1 MSRLKISALIIL
13 LAGLLSAQIQLSLP
27 SVFVIGDSISIQYG
41 PYLEQY
47 LQGFF
52 AYDRKRDDGQSSA
65 NLDNPAGANGGD
77 SGMVLEYVKIRL
89 QNPHF
94 KPDVLVLNCG
104 LHDIKTPVGT
114 TQKQVSLESY
124 KSNLI
129 EIFDLLTSRGIKL
142 VWVRTTP
149 VDDEQHNSRQRSF
162 HRFAADLDAYNEAA
176 DAIFSAREVPI
187 IDLYQFTQNLGDNIF
202 IDHVHYG
209 EEVRAIQAAFI
220 AGFLVH
226 LR

>member
-1 MSRLKISALIIL
+1 MSTFKILTAIIISF
-13 LAGLLSAQIQLSLP
+13 GLLSSRIQRDLH

-41 PYLEQY
+41 PYLEQF
-47 LQGFF
+47 LQGFW

-77 SGMVLEYVKIRL
+77 SGMVLDYVIIRL
-89 QNPHF
+89 KDPNF

-114 TQKQVSLESY
+114 TQKQVPLETY

-129 EIFDLLTSRGIKL
+129 QIHDLLTMRGINL

-149 VDDEQHNSRQRSF
+149 VDDEQHNSRQQSF
-162 HRFAADLDAYNEAA
+162 HRFASDVDAYNEAA
-176 DAIFSAREVPI
+176 DAIFNAREIPI
-187 IDLYQFTQNLGDNIF
+187 VDLYQFTKNLGADTF

-209 EEVRAIQAAFI
+209 EEVRAKQAAFI